1 MRYLHLYNDAD
12 GAARFGDG
20 DIPLTSWAFAPPA
33 PPLDVSELFPASEMM
48 LIHFPAGWT
57 DAHHPAPARQWQF
70 VLSGH
75 AETTASG
82 ETRSWGA
89 GDVILVEDTGIS
101 GHSTTAID
109 EVVVAVIRF

>member
-1 MRYLHLYNDAD
+1 MKYIHLYNDD
-12 GAARFGDG
+12 EGNARFGDG
-20 DIPLTSWAFAPPA
+20 ESELKPGAFAPPA
-33 PPLDVSELFPASEMM
+33 PPLDVSELMPASEMM
-48 LIHFPAGWT
+48 LINFPAGWT

-82 ETRSWGA
+82 ETRAWGA

-101 GHSTTAID
+101 GHSTTALD
-109 EVVVAVIRF
+109 SVVVEVIRF